1 VNKSSR
7 AQESGKCQ
15 VGVPGYVFAGKDMK
29 PGMALSVIK
38 TIRKLP
44 ANEQKNY

>member
-1 VNKSSR
+1 
-7 AQESGKCQ
+7 
-15 VGVPGYVFAGKDMK
+15 MK

-44 ANEQKNY
+44 ANEQKKLLTLRDELGIDSVLNGLFRPV